1 MKYLLLLPA
10 LSALVLTNLIVV
22 ADEPQKD
29 KEGFVSLF
37 NGKDFSGW
45 VNMGQEAGWSIKDNV
60 IHSAGET
67 GGNWLRSEKQYKN
80 FILKVEWRVS
90 QGGNSGVFIRSA
102 EKGLP
107 WTTGYEV
114 QITNAP
120 RDDAHCTGSLY
131 GYAAVNPRPDESH
144 DTWHTFEIQCHN
156 HHIRI
161 LADVNALDQI
171 TENKMPINM
180 DLRSIESM
188 IYLFT
193 SLFDI
198 LNYLYK
204 KTLDICNLQQKL
216 SKLIKMGTGLTKR
229 RIILATNTFV
239 KLK

>member
-1 MKYLLLLPA
+1 MKYLVLLPA
-10 LSALVLTNLIVV
+10 LSALVLTNLTVA

-45 VNMGQEAGWSIKDNV
+45 VNMGQKAGWSIKDSV

-144 DTWHTFEIQCHN
+144 DTWHRFEIQCHN
-156 HHIRI
+156 HHIRV
-161 LADVNALDQI
+161 LADGVKCVDFDQASTDKTKGKPLAGYI
-171 TENKMPINM
+171 GLQDAHVPKGHY
-180 DLRSIESM
+180 IEYRM
-188 IYLFT
+188 
-193 SLFDI
+193 
-198 LNYLYK
+198 
-204 KTLDICNLQQKL
+204 
-216 SKLIKMGTGLTKR
+216 
-229 RIILATNTFV
+229 V
-239 KLK
+239 KLKELD